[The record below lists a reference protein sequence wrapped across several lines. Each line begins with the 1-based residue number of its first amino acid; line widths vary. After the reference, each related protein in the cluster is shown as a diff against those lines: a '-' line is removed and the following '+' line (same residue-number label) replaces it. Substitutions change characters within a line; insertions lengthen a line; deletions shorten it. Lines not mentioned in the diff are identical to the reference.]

1 MGETSNFYEKCS
13 SLSKKGDE
21 KSLRTLLQMGIS
33 GNKTARVALRKTRNK
48 KLLKTLIDEYLDN
61 IPSEYNA
68 GMILN
73 LAVKVLRKEYLYVYL
88 MEIFHEKK
96 DLKEIVDYLDHCLII
111 ETGSLK
117 ETTLKALQDENFRI
131 IQFAFRP
138 TAENMAK
145 YFYDKMIGRGYRVK
159 QITVYETPNN
169 AASYTQD

>member
-1 MGETSNFYEKCS
+1 MA
-13 SLSKKGDE
+13 
-21 KSLRTLLQMGIS
+21 RTTRS
-33 GNKTARVALRKTRNK
+33 ETARRSRTSARTNR
-48 KLLKTLIDEYLDN
+48 
-61 IPSEYNA
+61 
-68 GMILN
+68 GM
-73 LAVKVLRKEYLYVYL
+73 YVDFGDL
-88 MEIFHEKK
+88 KK

-169 AASYTQD
+169 MAAYGE

>member
-1 MGETSNFYEKCS
+1 MYTLKTEHSFDAAHFLYGYEGKCS
-13 SLSKKGDE
+13 NIHGHRWRVVAEVSSDELETTGQNRGMYVDFGD
-21 KSLRTLLQMGIS
+21 L
-33 GNKTARVALRKTRNK
+33 
-48 KLLKTLIDEYLDN
+48 
-61 IPSEYNA
+61 
-68 GMILN
+68 
-73 LAVKVLRKEYLYVYL
+73 
-88 MEIFHEKK
+88 KK
-96 DLKEIVDYLDHCLII
+96 D
-111 ETGSLK
+111 LK

>member
-1 MGETSNFYEKCS
+1 MYTLKTEHSFDAAHFLYGYEGKCS
-13 SLSKKGDE
+13 NIHGHRWRVVAEVSSDELETTGQNRGMYVDFGD
-21 KSLRTLLQMGIS
+21 L
-33 GNKTARVALRKTRNK
+33 
-48 KLLKTLIDEYLDN
+48 
-61 IPSEYNA
+61 
-68 GMILN
+68 
-73 LAVKVLRKEYLYVYL
+73 
-88 MEIFHEKK
+88 KK

-159 QITVYETPNN
+159 LFMRHQIMLPLIHRIRRIYIN
-169 AASYTQD
+169 ARYAEIGLDLYT

>member
-1 MGETSNFYEKCS
+1 MYTLKTEHSFDAAHFLYGYEGKCS
-13 SLSKKGDE
+13 NIHGHRWRVVAEVSSDE
-21 KSLRTLLQMGIS
+21 LETTGQNR
-33 GNKTARVALRKTRNK
+33 
-48 KLLKTLIDEYLDN
+48 
-61 IPSEYNA
+61 
-68 GMILN
+68 GM
-73 LAVKVLRKEYLYVYL
+73 YVD
-88 MEIFHEKK
+88 F
-96 DLKEIVDYLDHCLII
+96 DHCLII

>member
-1 MGETSNFYEKCS
+1 MYTLKTEHSFDAAHFLYGYEGKCS
-13 SLSKKGDE
+13 NIHGHRWRVVAEVSSDELETTGQNRGMYVDFGD
-21 KSLRTLLQMGIS
+21 L
-33 GNKTARVALRKTRNK
+33 
-48 KLLKTLIDEYLDN
+48 
-61 IPSEYNA
+61 
-68 GMILN
+68 
-73 LAVKVLRKEYLYVYL
+73 
-88 MEIFHEKK
+88 KK

-145 YFYDKMIGRGYRVK
+145 YFYDKMSGSGYKVK

-169 AASYTQD
+169 SASFTQD